1 MGGIV
6 FKVKENIKYISS
18 VLTYKDLR
26 EILTYDAFKTPHT
39 TIWLYGEQIV
49 ILVLGAGL
57 EPAQP

>member
-1 MGGIV
+1 MYLIVWMGGIV

-39 TIWLYGEQIV
+39 TI
-49 ILVLGAGL
+49 
-57 EPAQP
+57 